1 MNSPV
6 AIIILNWNG
15 VNDTIECVGSV
26 LQQDCTEF
34 LIFLAD
40 NGSDGNDAEILR
52 EKYQY
57 NTNIEIILFT
67 ENYGFTKGVNRVVRE
82 YILKDNFK
90 YIVLLNN
97 DTIAEKDWLNNLI
110 KSAETN
116 EADIISSKIID
127 YYQRD
132 KLHTTG
138 LKMLNTGEILSIG
151 RGEDVDLYNE
161 SYVPIGAC
169 GAASFYRLD
178 MINKIG
184 LFDEYF
190 NTGYEDAEYG
200 LRAFL
205 LGYKI
210 FYEPNALVYHK
221 ISASI
226 DKVIDYQYLLKVNL
240 DINYTYLKLMP
251 LPVIVFNSPFYIV
264 RTILLIFF
272 HVLFFRF
279 KYIRLFFHSAYI
291 TVFKDIKTIIRK
303 RREFLNCRCI
313 SSLAVIKK
321 QEYFFKE
328 DFRRIIKYF
337 IKGEKTIFER
347 Y

>member
-1 MNSPV
+1 MNSLV

-15 VNDTIECVGSV
+15 VSDTIECVDSV
-26 LQQDCTEF
+26 LQQNCTGF

-40 NGSDGNDAEILR
+40 NGSGGNDAEVLR
-52 EKYQY
+52 EEYQY
-57 NTNIEIILFT
+57 NMNIEIILFT
-67 ENYGFTKGVNRVVRE
+67 ENYGFTKGVNRVIRE
-82 YILKDNFK
+82 YILIDNFK

-97 DTIAEKDWLNNLI
+97 DTIVEKDWLNNLI
-110 KSAETN
+110 KSAEKN
-116 EADIISSKIID
+116 KADIVSSKIID
-127 YYQRD
+127 FHQRD

-151 RGEDVDLYNE
+151 RGEDIDLYNE

-169 GAASFYRLD
+169 GAASLHRLD
-178 MINKIG
+178 MMKKIG
-184 LFDEYF
+184 IFDEYF

-200 LRAFL
+200 LRAFIS
-205 LGYKI
+205 GYKI
-210 FYEPNALVYHK
+210 LYEPNATVYHK

-226 DKVIDYQYLLKVNL
+226 DKVIDYKYLLKINL

-251 LPVIVFNSPFYIV
+251 LPVIIYNSPFFIF
-264 RTILLIFF
+264 RTILLISF

-279 KYIRLFFHSAYI
+279 KYIRIFFHSAYI

-313 SSLAVIKK
+313 SSLEMANK
-321 QEYFFKE
+321 QEFFLKE
-328 DFRRIIKYF
+328 DFKRFIKYF
-337 IKGEKTIFER
+337 IKGEKTIFEK